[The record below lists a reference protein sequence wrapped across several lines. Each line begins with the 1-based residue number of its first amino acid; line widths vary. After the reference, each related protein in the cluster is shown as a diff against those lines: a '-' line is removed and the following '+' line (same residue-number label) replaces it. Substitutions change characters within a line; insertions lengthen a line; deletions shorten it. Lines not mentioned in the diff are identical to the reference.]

1 MLAADANIVVHK
13 DFESAVT
20 RIQQGKADSLMPS
33 EEQSVIHLKK
43 LPKQNH
49 ESSKST

>member
-1 MLAADANIVVHK
+1 MQILFWIK
-13 DFESAVT
+13 

-33 EEQSVIHLKK
+33 DEQSVRHLKK

-49 ESSKST
+49 ESSESDREMSFAD